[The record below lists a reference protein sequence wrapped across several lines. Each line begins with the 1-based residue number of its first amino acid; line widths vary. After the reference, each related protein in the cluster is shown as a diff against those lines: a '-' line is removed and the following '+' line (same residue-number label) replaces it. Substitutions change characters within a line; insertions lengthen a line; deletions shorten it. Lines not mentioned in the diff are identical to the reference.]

1 VERFVSNLLI
11 VILIGSILISSSQSL
26 TSIPLA
32 KAETLDSACVL
43 HDSSTKTMRLICG
56 SATLAEIAEVVN
68 DDTLLQEGPNKVWL
82 LDADLV
88 IENSASL
95 SITSNETSWLKIETP
110 HGLVSYG
117 NVLIDSV
124 KVTSWDSKIQ
134 NYAQTD
140 GPKPRSYITAWD
152 GGTGKMN
159 INNSEIAY
167 LGYQS
172 VRNQGL
178 AYYSGDGSTVTNS
191 NIHHMWYGFY
201 SHKVGFM
208 KIENNL
214 IHDNVVYGLDPHTG
228 THNLTIRNNVVHN
241 ITKGIGII
249 CSFDCDNI
257 LMENNVVYDVSVVG
271 LMLSK
276 NTTNSIIRN
285 NVVYDTGTGGA
296 GISVDNSRDNQIY
309 NNTVSVGR
317 YGIKVSAN
325 ASNNQIYNNTITNYG
340 SYGICM
346 DDASS
351 NNVVYH
357 NIISNVGEYGV
368 CVLDGSSENLIL
380 SNQIIGT
387 DNYGVYIRGENAANN
402 ILKMNSIRD
411 SGQNGVRVFN
421 NTGST
426 FIENLVSG
434 STKSDY
440 SMSSSKLKLLNTTF
454 ASTYFDGVEN
464 AVSIVN
470 SDGRLIIGDR
480 KLNNIVEANG
490 RVSVD
495 FELDD
500 GNRAVLSSLPFTV
513 KPEGAPL
520 DVSILEGTIG
530 SGSAHLTWIEN
541 SMAPA
546 ESTVVYHRV
555 EGLNPGLRVAITAN
569 ELTTITETSIG
580 ETGTLEFSTQ
590 QNATETLYSLGSIGS
605 TGSDNASDLGNLF
618 DNPDS
623 QASLKTYGCKIYA
636 SVVHCDPQLSDFTSY
651 SVEGRLKVI
660 QPLSTSNAAFVE
672 GKYGEGIKLS
682 ARYRESIEVMN
693 NPEIRNPEFSFSFWI
708 TNSDEAEPYGQ
719 VVSHVNFAG
728 TAGWLVDTTTVP
740 GLQGA
745 TQKLLFGVTNTQGR
759 LNAPAEI
766 EIPRDRFVHVAGTFD
781 GSSVKIY
788 VDGKQVSDTTYVGQ
802 YNPDPGTPF
811 RIGSASYSTSTHRWS
826 GILDDLWLFKR
837 ALTNDEVMAIAM
849 DRGDENTAISS
860 SITEGV
866 AAHWTFEN
874 SVEDVS
880 QNGNDG
886 SLSTLLASM
895 DFAPDGR
902 LFFSEK
908 NTGNIRIMKDDIM
921 LEEPFA
927 QLQDVYVSW
936 EQGLLGLT
944 LDSRYEEN
952 RYVYQYYTYMD
963 PSGQVFNRL
972 VRFKD
977 VDNKG
982 VELKVLIDRI
992 PAVKGYH
999 SGGALAFGP
1008 DDKLYLTVG
1017 DATEHPFAQDPNTL
1031 IGKVLRLERDGTV
1044 PNDNPDPNSYVYTR
1058 GHRNTY
1064 GLAFDDRG
1072 LGIVTENGE
1081 VAYDEINIITKGG
1094 NYGFPTFQPANIAP
1108 ELADPST
1115 SIWPVRS
1122 YYETVAPTQAIFYT
1136 GDKVPE
1142 LKNRFLYG
1150 TFTGDIYAIMIDPD
1164 SKKVIAEEKI
1174 ELYPTLFTPV
1184 IGIAQAPNGD
1194 IYYGSYSIFKL
1205 ESLDL
1210 STRIP
1215 ESYPIK
1221 VATSQGAEVSNLV
1234 FDQDR
1239 KRITLDVSASPSLS
1253 SEPQQQ
1259 DGSSKSSSAVA
1270 IRVPKALMD
1279 EITTV
1284 LSEDDD
1290 TELGYVVSSGGGA
1303 SSSGGYN
1310 IVTISLDALKQD
1322 SKVSIIAARV
1332 IPEFP
1337 TTQLLMM
1344 LAVLLLGIASTLFLG
1359 KLKLDHARR
1368 V

>member
-1 VERFVSNLLI
+1 MSNLLI
-11 VILIGSILISSSQSL
+11 VILVGSILISSSQSL
-26 TSIPLA
+26 TAIPPA
-32 KAETLDSACVL
+32 KAETLDPACVL
-43 HDSSTKTMRLICG
+43 HDSSTKTMRLRCG
-56 SATLAEIAEVVN
+56 SATLADIAEVVA
-68 DDTLLQEGPNKVWL
+68 DDTLLHEAPSKVWL

-152 GGTGKMN
+152 GGTGKMD

-191 NIHHMWYGFY
+191 DIHHMWYGFY

-228 THNLTIRNNVVHN
+228 THDLTIRNNVVHN

-249 CSFDCDNI
+249 CSFDCDRI
-257 LMENNVVYDVSVVG
+257 LMENNVVYDVGVVG

-325 ASNNQIYNNTITNYG
+325 ASNNQIYNNTIANYG

-346 DDASS
+346 DDTSS
-351 NNVVYH
+351 DNIVYH

-387 DNYGVYIRGENAANN
+387 DNYGIYVRGESAVNN
-402 ILKMNSIRD
+402 VFKLNSIDD

-434 STKSDY
+434 STKGDY
-440 SMSSSKLKLLNTTF
+440 SASSSKLKLLNTTF

-464 AVSIVN
+464 AISIIN
-470 SDGRLIIGDR
+470 SDGRMIIGDR
-480 KLNNIVEANG
+480 KLNNIVEENG
-490 RVSVD
+490 RVSID
-495 FELDD
+495 FELDNGD
-500 GNRAVLSSLPFTV
+500 RAVLSTLPFTV

-530 SGSAHLTWIEN
+530 SGSAHLTWVEN
-541 SMAPA
+541 SMTPA
-546 ESTVVYHRV
+546 ENTIVYHRV
-555 EGLNPGLRVAITAN
+555 EELNPGLRVEITAN
-569 ELTTITETSIG
+569 ELTTITETSVG
-580 ETGTLEFSTQ
+580 EAGTLEFSTQ
-590 QNATETLYSLGSIGS
+590 QNATETLYSLASDGS
-605 TGSDNASDLGNLF
+605 TGSDNASGLVDLFGDPN
-618 DNPDS
+618 S
-623 QASLKTYGCKIYA
+623 QAALKTYGCKIYA

-660 QPLSTSNAAFVE
+660 QPLSTSNAAFTE
-672 GKYGEGIKLS
+672 GKYGEAIKLS

-693 NPEIRNPEFSFSFWI
+693 IPEIRNPEFSVSFWI

-728 TAGWLVDTTTVP
+728 TAGWLVDMTSGP
-740 GLQGA
+740 SLQGA
-745 TQKLLFGVTNTQGR
+745 TQRLLFGVTNTQGR

-781 GSSVKIY
+781 GSSVRIY
-788 VDGKQVSDTTYVGQ
+788 VDGKQVSETTYVGQ
-802 YNPDPGTPF
+802 YNPDPGAPF

-837 ALTNDEVMAIAM
+837 ALTADEVMEIAM
-849 DRGDENTAISS
+849 DGGEKDIAVNGP
-860 SITEGV
+860 ITEGV
-866 AAHWTFEN
+866 VAHWTFEN
-874 SVEDVS
+874 NVKDVS

-908 NTGNIRIMKDDIM
+908 NTGNIRIMKDDMI

-927 QLQDVYVSW
+927 HLSDVYVSW

-952 RYVYQYYTYMD
+952 HYVYQYYTYMD

-972 VRFKD
+972 VRYKD

-982 VELKVLIDRI
+982 TELKVLIDRI

-1008 DDKLYLTVG
+1008 DDKLYVTVG

-1031 IGKVLRLERDGTV
+1031 IGKVLRLDRDGTV
-1044 PNDNPDPNSYVYTR
+1044 PKDNPDPNSYVYTR

-1094 NYGFPTFQPANIAP
+1094 NYGFPTFQPANVAP

-1115 SIWPVRS
+1115 SILPVRS

-1150 TFTGDIYAIMIDPD
+1150 TFTGDIYAIVIDPD

-1215 ESYPIK
+1215 DSHPIK

-1239 KRITLDVSASPSLS
+1239 KRITLDVSTGPSLS
-1253 SEPQQQ
+1253 SEPQPE
-1259 DGSSKSSSAVA
+1259 DETSKSSSAVA
-1270 IRVPKALMD
+1270 IRVPKTLMD

-1284 LSEDDD
+1284 LSEADDRD
-1290 TELGYVVSSGGGA
+1290 LDFAVSSGGGA

-1310 IVTISLDALKQD
+1310 VVTISLDSLDQD
-1322 SKVSIIAARV
+1322 SKVSVIAARV

-1337 TTQLLMM
+1337 TTQLLIM
-1344 LAVLLLGIASTLFLG
+1344 LAALIFGIASTLFLG
-1359 KLKLDHARR
+1359 KLKLGYAWR